1 MNQDIIKIILFGG
14 VGYISIALSG
24 KANNEKYYIFLNDF
38 FKCILGYFFW
48 SGNRFA
54 LKSIVAQIGN
64 LFFIIIG
71 ITLAVL
77 GVDIA
82 KDIFL
87 FLEMVNIFIAFIVS
101 LFVNDWRP
109 NK

>member
-1 MNQDIIKIILFGG
+1 MNQDIIKMLLFGG

-64 LFFIIIG
+64 LISIIVG
-71 ITLAVL
+71 ITLAAL
-77 GVDIA
+77 GVDVA

-87 FLEMVNIFIAFIVS
+87 FLEIFNIFIVFIVA
-101 LFVNDWRP
+101 LFVNDWRA